1 MANLI
6 VVCGPQAVGKMT
18 VAESLRDKLRCNMMM
33 NHDSIE
39 LSDRIFGF
47 GTPAQREFNG
57 AIRESVFALAVKY
70 NVDLIFT
77 FVCAFDDPED
87 VQYLKNL
94 EAQFT
99 ESGGSFYFVEL
110 SATLETRLQ
119 RNETPHR
126 MERKPSKRN
135 TEWSRK
141 DILETAQRYK
151 LNTDEGE
158 TLFAHHLKIDN
169 TDLTPDEVADRVI
182 AAFGLQ
188 PNDREEKESRFGV

>member
-18 VAESLRDKLRCNMMM
+18 VAEALRDKLKYNLMM

-47 GTPAQREFNG
+47 GTPAQRELNG
-57 AIRESVFALAVKY
+57 AIREEVFALAVKHD
-70 NVDLIFT
+70 VDLIFT
-77 FVCAFDDPED
+77 FVCAFDMPED
-87 VQYLKNL
+87 VAYLKKL

-99 ESGGSFYFVEL
+99 QSGGKFLFAEL
-110 SATLETRLQ
+110 SATLERRLE

-126 MERKPSKRN
+126 MECKASKRN
-135 TEWSRK
+135 VEWSRI
-141 DILETAQRYK
+141 DILNTAQRYK

-158 TLFAHHLKIDN
+158 TLFVHHLKIDN
-169 TDLTPDEVADRVI
+169 TDLSPEAVADRVI
-182 AAFGLQ
+182 EAFHLT
-188 PNDREEKESRFGV
+188 PNDKPEQEFRFGA

>member
-6 VVCGPQAVGKMT
+6 VICGPQAVGKMT
-18 VAESLRDKLRCNMMM
+18 VAERLRDKLRYNMMM

-47 GTPAQREFNG
+47 GTPAQRALNG
-57 AIRESVFALAVKY
+57 AIRETVFALAVKHD
-70 NVDLIFT
+70 VDLIFT
-77 FVCAFDDPED
+77 FVCAFDEPED
-87 VQYLKNL
+87 VQYLRDL

-99 ESGGSFYFVEL
+99 GSGGSFYFVEL
-110 SATLETRLQ
+110 SATLEARLL

-126 MERKPSKRN
+126 MDMKPSKRN
-135 TEWSRK
+135 TEWSRN
-141 DILETAQRYK
+141 DILVTAQKYK

-182 AAFGLQ
+182 AAFGLV
-188 PNDREEKESRFGV
+188 PNEKEDKEYRFGE